1 MVRII
6 CFTCDLCVDCGL
18 ARWHSQTE
26 AIICCTTKKDGKSKG
41 NVAWHPPLP
50 STHHQSRRI
59 GWGLEGIGD
68 KGQRWLLQPRVKG
81 TAPPPLLAPHR
92 LPLIQRKLRALSA
105 VAATPTWPNKFIH
118 TTSDLFF
125 DWYLRNCQHWWL
137 IEGLWP
143 PFLLHRLRR
152 TSAFCQA
159 QQKSTYNYWV
169 GGIGFIGRE
178 RGEDENRR
186 KRIRMRIRMW
196 GRSTVSWEILIWIM
210 RNAK

>member
-26 AIICCTTKKDGKSKG
+26 AIICCTTKKDGKTKG

-169 GGIGFIGRE
+169 GGWNRIHRMGKGWGRE
-178 RGEDENRR
+178 QKEKDKDENKDVRT
-186 KRIRMRIRMW
+186 KYCQ
-196 GRSTVSWEILIWIM
+196 L
-210 RNAK
+210 RNFDLNNA